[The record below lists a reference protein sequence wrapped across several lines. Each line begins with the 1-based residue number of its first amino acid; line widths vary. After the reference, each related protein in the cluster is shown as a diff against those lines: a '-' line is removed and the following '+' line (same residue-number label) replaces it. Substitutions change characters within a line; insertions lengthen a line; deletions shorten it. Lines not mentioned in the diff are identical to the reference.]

1 MYAPT
6 VRAVTDD
13 VQYEYT
19 SAQAIRGTEAKV
31 IAKRAEDGWEVSSRN
46 QGLLRTELTFRRVKP
61 TTLGARLLATF
72 RRLEPKAQRRLVT
85 ASGVLLLLV
94 IVGGIVAGALAGG
107 GTSAPVAAA
116 SETGAE
122 TTTIEKPSESAVP
135 VPETTAPATAST
147 VPVTEVILTVEN
159 NEDLAALVAL
169 DDPGAA
175 AVAEFAAEY
184 RGRTIEFDGNIT
196 AMANH
201 GGYST
206 RFDIMMNT
214 GNFSTTIS
222 SGPNFQFQDVNILN
236 DLHLTGSNIPDTI
249 GVGDNLRIVAR
260 VGGYNATSQLFF
272 LDPVRTEVR

>member
-1 MYAPT
+1 MRAYGP
-6 VRAVTDD
+6 AVTDD

-31 IAKRAEDGWEVSSRN
+31 IAKRAEDGWEVDSRN

-61 TTLGARLLATF
+61 TTPGARLLATF
-72 RRLEPKAQRRLVT
+72 RRLEPQAQRRLVA

-94 IVGGIVAGALAGG
+94 IVGGIVAGTLAGG
-107 GTSAPVAAA
+107 GTPAPVAAA

-122 TTTIEKPSESAVP
+122 ATTSEEPSESAVP
-135 VPETTAPATAST
+135 APETTAPATAST
-147 VPVTEVILTVEN
+147 VPVVEETLTVEN

-184 RGRTIEFDGNIT
+184 RGRTIEFEGNIA

-201 GGYST
+201 GGYAT
-206 RFDIMMNT
+206 RYDVLVLAGDYSET
-214 GNFSTTIS
+214 SAA
-222 SGPNFQFQDVNILN
+222 GPQFKFEDVNFTIDMN
-236 DLHLTGSNIPDTI
+236 VTGPDIPDTI
-249 GVGDNLRIVAR
+249 GVGDNLRVVAR
-260 VGGYNATSQLFF
+260 VGGYNATSQLFI